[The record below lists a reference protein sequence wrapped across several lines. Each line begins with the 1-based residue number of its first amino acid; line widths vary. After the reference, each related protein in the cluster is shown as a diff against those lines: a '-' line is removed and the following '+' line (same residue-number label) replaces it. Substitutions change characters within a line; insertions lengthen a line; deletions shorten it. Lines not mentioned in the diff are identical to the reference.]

1 MLITNNHVS
10 FARKGKIAQIS
21 KKSQNIMVIIVVGLA
36 LFSTLKTHSA
46 AELETLPHFVVIKAV
61 LKVLAIKL

>member
-1 MLITNNHVS
+1 MFDLQ
-10 FARKGKIAQIS
+10 GKEKLLKYQ
-21 KKSQNIMVIIVVGLA
+21 KKSQNVMVIIVVGLV

-61 LKVLAIKL
+61 LKVLTIKL

>member
-21 KKSQNIMVIIVVGLA
+21 KKVSKYYGHNCSWTGFVFDLED
-36 LFSTLKTHSA
+36 TLSCGIRNSA
-46 AELETLPHFVVIKAV
+46 TFRCH
-61 LKVLAIKL
+61 